1 MANRPSRSSSIPIP
15 RSNSSTSPSR
25 NIESI
30 ISIPFAT
37 PARSRLPSDQGPFV
51 RGTTHAESDHRG
63 AGTSTSTNQSNSP
76 LRSTARSFT
85 QPPLIHTRTIPRMIN
100 VPFEPRVVRAESSR
114 NLDSTFQPPTSP
126 TRLRKPSI
134 GVRPPSTQRTTQ
146 ETPQTFT
153 TPSTTFE
160 RPDYLEHSAFR
171 HLLQTEAPSSLP
183 PARKSEHPPP
193 NIHAYSSS
201 TSTGS
206 DDDSNASPPPREIP
220 SSTSASASTPVI
232 SSDQVLKLP
241 TRWSVQFRHH
251 ILNLSEDGRELTYQG
266 TGGSDRDRE
275 AAAAARTVQH
285 IPPACG
291 IYYYEVE
298 IRSKGQKAHIS
309 VGFAGSDVRM
319 SRLPGWEPNSWGY
332 HGDDGCSFAAEKN
345 GTKYGPTFGVGDIIG
360 CGMDFTTN
368 QAFYTKNGVN
378 LGPVFENVGKGIDL
392 YPSVGLQHVGESV
405 KVNFGHEPFKY
416 DIEYYVQQQRN
427 QAWAEIIE
435 RPVDTSFFSAG
446 NNGSA
451 PEEQTKRTLNRLVLS
466 YLAHHGY
473 VKTARVFQKQAETLN
488 TVNTATPSVASST
501 PTLAVTGTTDHDVE
515 MADTAV
521 SSSSSST
528 TGLVIQNLEAAEIEL
543 RTRIVNS
550 VLEKDIDSAVNETE
564 RCYPTALEAEEGLM
578 KVKLRCRKFIELLLI
593 AAEMKKSLNTS
604 ISMGGED
611 HTPSYDGEEEDGM
624 SMQVDDDS
632 AVSMNGFGPG
642 SLVGDRHGSRS
653 SSSAQARCK
662 AALSEAIAYGQS
674 LENEYRSDKRPEV
687 QAIFKK
693 TFSVVAYEDPLAVGG
708 SIAEVVGHEARGLL
722 ANELNQ
728 AILKSQGK
736 PTHPPLE
743 MMYRY
748 TAVYLL
754 QLGLSGVGAAAF
766 ADIQKELLDS
776 ES

>member
-15 RSNSSTSPSR
+15 RSNSSASPSR

-37 PARSRLPSDQGPFV
+37 PGRARLPSNQEPSA
-51 RGTTHAESDHRG
+51 RGSSTAESDYQG
-63 AGTSTSTNQSNSP
+63 AGTSNVSSSASMNTSTSP
-76 LRSTARSFT
+76 SVRPTARSFT
-85 QPPLIHTRTIPRMIN
+85 QPSLIHARTARTNNI
-100 VPFEPRVVRAESSR
+100 PFEPRVVRAESSR
-114 NLDSTFQPPTSP
+114 NYDSTFQPPTSP
-126 TRLRKPSI
+126 TSVRKPNI
-134 GVRPPSTQRTTQ
+134 VGVRAPSTQRTTQ
-146 ETPQTFT
+146 ETAQSFP
-153 TPSTTFE
+153 TPSTPFE
-160 RPDYLEHSAFR
+160 RPAYLEHSAFR
-171 HLLQTEAPSSLP
+171 HLLQTEAPSSV
-183 PARKSEHPPP
+183 PARKAEPPLSS
-193 NIHAYSSS
+193 IRAYSSS
-201 TSTGS
+201 TSTDS

-220 SSTSASASTPVI
+220 TASTSSTSAI

-251 ILNLSEDGRELTYQG
+251 ILSLSEDGRELTYQG
-266 TGGSDRDRE
+266 TGSTDRDRE
-275 AAAAARTVQH
+275 AAAAARTIQH

-309 VGFAGSDVRM
+309 IGFAGSDVRT

-345 GTKYGPTFGVGDIIG
+345 GTKYGPTFGVGDVIG
-360 CGMDFTTN
+360 CGVDFTTN
-368 QAFYTKNGVN
+368 RAFYTKNGVN

-405 KVNFGHEPFKY
+405 KVNFGHEPFRY

-427 QAWAEIIE
+427 QLWAEIIE
-435 RPVDTSFFSAG
+435 RPIDTSYFAAG
-446 NNGSA
+446 SSSYA

-473 VKTARVFQKQAETLN
+473 VKTSRAFQKQAETL
-488 TVNTATPSVASST
+488 T
-501 PTLAVTGTTDHDVE
+501 PTLSTSLAVPSSSTVTADHDVE
-515 MADTAV
+515 MADTSTSAP
-521 SSSSSST
+521 SSRT
-528 TGLVIQNLEAAEIEL
+528 TGSVIHSLEAAEIEL

-550 VLEKDIDSAVNETE
+550 ILERDIDSALSETQK
-564 RCYPTALEAEEGLM
+564 CYPAALEAEEGLM
-578 KVKLRCRKFIELLLI
+578 KVKLRCRKFIELLLV
-593 AAEMKKSLNTS
+593 AAEMKKSLNGG
-604 ISMGGED
+604 SMAGDEERL
-611 HTPSYDGEEEDGM
+611 DGEGEDGM
-624 SMQVDDDS
+624 GMEVDDD
-632 AVSMNGFGPG
+632 AVVDGVSMNGFGPG
-642 SLVGDRHGSRS
+642 SPTGGRHISRS
-653 SSSAQARCK
+653 NSAQARCK
-662 AALSEAIAYGQS
+662 AALNEAIAYGQS

-687 QAIFKK
+687 QAIFKR

-708 SIAEVVGHEARGLL
+708 SIVEVVGHEARVQL

-748 TAVYLL
+748 AAVYLL

-776 ES
+776 DS